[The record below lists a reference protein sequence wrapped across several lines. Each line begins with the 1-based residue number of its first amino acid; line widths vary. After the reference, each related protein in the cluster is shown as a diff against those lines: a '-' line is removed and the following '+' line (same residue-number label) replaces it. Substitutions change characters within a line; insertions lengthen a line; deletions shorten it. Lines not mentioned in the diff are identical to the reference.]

1 MSHPEERYEIIG
13 TLGTG
18 ATSRVEKARDRVI
31 GRTVALK
38 TFRHAFGSGDL
49 QKQFLREAQIIGAL
63 THPAIVGLHDVG
75 TNQDLHPYLVMEYV
89 DGKTLENML
98 DVGPLPLERAALWGA
113 DLAAALHYAH
123 EAKIIHGDLKPANV
137 LINRDGQ
144 LKLGDFGIARFA
156 TQVSASGKI
165 LGTPAYLS
173 PEQILGNKQDTRS
186 DLFSLGIILY
196 EMTTGVRPFDGS
208 SVGAVCAQIVSTEP
222 VPPSQHN
229 PSLPPAFDYVVL
241 RCLAKDPAQ
250 RYRDAESLRSALLPF
265 ASRAAEAAQAAGS
278 WWVRPL
284 QGGDLRAIAAVL
296 FVATIFGAAAGSAR
310 LRSAS
315 RANVAAPSRNVAVA
329 PAPLEMTPEIVRGL
343 SVEPAVAPITVGAI
357 DVGSPAA
364 NSPDGTIRMVSES
377 GLTGSSI
384 NLMAPAEVAATGKSG
399 TLMSATP
406 VPNTLAPQTRTPG
419 TTRRNVLSSK
429 SRGVVSAED
438 DTDTL
443 SALPTAIPASTLMAL
458 APVPQ
463 QVRETAPAPQA
474 SLHVKIAAAASNE
487 IVSVFDGDT
496 LLLATTL
503 QNIRG
508 GDTLR
513 FDYSV
518 SPGHHALRVAV
529 ARSGEQPGI
538 EKNGA
543 AELRADVSNL
553 LTIHV
558 TRRAKHLL
566 LHETALEVTWPAAKE
581 PLAAGVSAP
590 PTGALAMR

>member
-75 TNQDLHPYLVMEYV
+75 TNQELHPYLVMEYV
-89 DGKTLENML
+89 DGKTLETML

-284 QGGDLRAIAAVL
+284 QRGDLRAIAAVL
-296 FVATIFGAAAGSAR
+296 FVATVFGAAAGSAR
-310 LRSAS
+310 LRSS
-315 RANVAAPSRNVAVA
+315 DHANRLSPSRNAAVAVS
-329 PAPLEMTPEIVRGL
+329 PAETTPEIAR
-343 SVEPAVAPITVGAI
+343 SVSAEPAMAPITVGAI
-357 DVGSPAA
+357 DVGSSAA
-364 NSPDGTIRMVSES
+364 NSPDGAVRMVSES
-377 GLTGSSI
+377 TPNVSSI
-384 NLMAPAEVAATGKSG
+384 DASLEVAAAGKSA
-399 TLMSATP
+399 TLTSPAP
-406 VPNTLAPQTRTPG
+406 VPNTRAAQTRTPAAV
-419 TTRRNVLSSK
+419 RRSVLSSK
-429 SRGVVSAED
+429 SRGAVSAAESEA
-438 DTDTL
+438 DTL
-443 SALPTAIPASTLMAL
+443 SALPTAIPASTLMVL
-458 APVPQ
+458 APAPQ
-463 QVRETAPAPQA
+463 QLREPAPAPQA
-474 SLHVKIAAAASNE
+474 SLHVEIAAAASNE

-496 LLLATTL
+496 VLLATTL

-508 GDTLR
+508 GDGLR

-518 SPGHHALRVAV
+518 PAGHHVLRVAV
-529 ARSGEQPGI
+529 ARPGEQPWL
-538 EKNGA
+538 ERNSPA
-543 AELRADVSNL
+543 DLRADASNT

-566 LHETALEVTWPAAKE
+566 LHETALEVTWPSARE
-581 PLAAGVSAP
+581 PLAAGVSTAP
-590 PTGALAMR
+590 AGALAMR